1 MDTTDMTLVLML
13 LANSRISY
21 AKLAENLHFS
31 VNAVHKRIQLLLET
45 GVIKKFTAKV
55 SLGAVK
61 AIVVYISGV
70 SRLPSLQEVPEKLK
84 KQGSVYW
91 LAIGGGKYL
100 YIGAY
105 LKTINDLP
113 TLLEFVK
120 TNAGVME
127 PTAGIMAVPPLA
139 STTKPMEELT
149 DLDLRIIRALKD
161 DARKPVADV
170 AEELKISA
178 KTVRR
183 RLDRMMK
190 HNLIE
195 LSIEWYPDK
204 SNDIFT
210 LIDVHLKPD
219 TRLSVAPTIM
229 QKYAPNI
236 LFFWVF
242 ANLPNTIT
250 FAVWTN
256 NMNELQTIRERLE
269 QEDGIASIV
278 PNILY
283 TGYLFETWRDAPL
296 H

>member
-1 MDTTDMTLVLML
+1 MDTTDMTLILML

-21 AKLAENLHFS
+21 AHLAEHLHLS
-31 VNAVHKRIQLLLET
+31 VNAVHKRIQMLLET
-45 GVIKKFTAKV
+45 GVIKKFTAKI
-55 SLGAVK
+55 SLGASN
-61 AIVVYISGV
+61 AIVVYVSGV
-70 SRLPSLQEVPEKLK
+70 SELPSLQDLPDKLR
-84 KQGSVYW
+84 KQGSIYW
-91 LAIGGGKYL
+91 LTIGGGKYL